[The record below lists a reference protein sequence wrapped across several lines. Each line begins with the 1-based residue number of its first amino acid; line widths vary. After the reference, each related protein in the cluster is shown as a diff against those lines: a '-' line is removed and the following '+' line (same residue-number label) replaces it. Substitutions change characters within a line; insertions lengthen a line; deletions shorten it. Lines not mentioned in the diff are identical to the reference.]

1 MGMTAAA
8 AIIRA
13 GAAAEQRPWPRHA
26 LSRERWQALAAA
38 LDAADAPSL
47 QGLWAEPER
56 VHALFLDAGSPLSA
70 SVEVT
75 GGAYPALSPHCPAAS
90 WFERMIHD
98 LFGHAAEGGRDVR
111 PWLDHGAWST
121 AAPLGPRQAALPPRA
136 GAPEPPEFLPV
147 EGEDLNQIGLG
158 PVAGTITEPAHL
170 RLTAQGETLVRL
182 EARLGYAHKG
192 TFGLMRGTPPRAAAR
207 FAARLSGCST
217 VAHGLAYAHAVEAAL
232 GVMPPPRAVALR
244 AVMAELERIRD
255 HLDAAATIAAEAGSA
270 FLEARFGWHREAML
284 EAAGR
289 AFGHRL
295 MMDGVAPGGLATDIA
310 ADGAATIR
318 SALGA
323 LEREL
328 PDLTRILD
336 GSASLRGR
344 IADIGCLA
352 PDLVARF
359 GASGPVQRASG
370 LGGDARLVPGYPPYA
385 ALGLEVPTRTR
396 GDVEARL
403 RVRLDEV
410 PESTRLLRALLAALP
425 DGTIATAL
433 PAASGEGLGA
443 AQARRGTVWHWVQIE
458 GGLVAGAFAR
468 DPDWLHW
475 PLLEAAMR
483 DGLVADL
490 PLCAA
495 SFGLTS
501 SGVDL

>member
-1 MGMTAAA
+1 MSAAA

-13 GAAAEQRPWPRHA
+13 GAAADQHPWPRHV

-38 LDAADAPSL
+38 LNAADAPPL
-47 QGLWAEPER
+47 QGLWAEAER

-70 SVEVT
+70 SIEVA
-75 GGAYPALSPHCPAAS
+75 GGTYPALSPHGPAAS

-98 LFGHAAEGGRDVR
+98 LFGHVAEGGRDPR

-121 AAPLGPRQAALPPRA
+121 AAPLGPRQAALPPRV
-136 GAPEPPEFLPV
+136 GAPEPPEFLQV

-158 PVAGTITEPAHL
+158 PVAGAITEPAHL

-182 EARLGYAHKG
+182 EVRLGYAHKG
-192 TFGLMRGTPPRAAAR
+192 TLGLMRGTPPRVAAR
-207 FAARLSGCST
+207 FAARLSGGST
-217 VAHGLAYAHAVEAAL
+217 VAHGLAYAHAIEAAL
-232 GVMPPPRAVALR
+232 GVTPPPRAVALR
-244 AVMAELERIRD
+244 AVMAELERIRA
-255 HLDAAATIAAEAGSA
+255 HLDAATAIAAEAGSA

-284 EAAGR
+284 EAGGR

-295 MMDGVAPGGLATDIA
+295 MMDGVAPGGLATDIT
-310 ADGAATIR
+310 ADGADAIR
-318 SALGA
+318 GALGA

-328 PDLTRILD
+328 PELARILER
-336 GSASLRGR
+336 SASLGSR
-344 IADIGCLA
+344 IGDIGRLA
-352 PDLVARF
+352 SELVARF
-359 GASGPVQRASG
+359 GASGPVRRACG
-370 LGGDARLVPGYPPYA
+370 LGGDARLAPGYPPYA
-385 ALGLEVPTRTR
+385 TLGLDVPTRS
-396 GDVEARL
+396 GSDVAARL
-403 RVRLDEV
+403 RVRLDDV

-433 PAASGEGLGA
+433 PAASGEGLGVA
-443 AQARRGTVWHWVQIE
+443 EASRGTVWHWVRIE

-468 DPDWLHW
+468 DPDWSHW

-483 DGLVADL
+483 NGLVADL